1 MEPYKKELQEAL
13 NDLAEVSMAL
23 LEETPYSED
32 YSLLLL
38 VRNDLLWKI
47 QTLEDRRRQDYIQ
60 NREEDHD

>member
-23 LEETPYSED
+23 LEETPHSED
-32 YSLLLL
+32 YSQLLLI
-38 VRNDLLWKI
+38 RNGLLWKI

-60 NREEDHD
+60 NREEDRD